1 MAARAL
7 ANLERIKDDYR
18 AGSARRKLAL
28 LRKLDRARLRTAG
41 QVERLHEA
49 LCFLRAYPDDAR
61 VAARVERMLR
71 GFARR
76 ADLRRQRG
84 RLADSGIAGTTIRYR
99 FFWPTA
105 CWLAHRW
112 PAQFR
117 LDRNDGVAGDNI
129 AGVLP
134 LLVTPPEAQWL
145 REREPEGYDALD
157 ALRGP
162 ATDATW
168 LVRGVESM
176 PGDTFTRESIYDG
189 LDPSCELLPGR
200 DTPTRTLDRHVAAP
214 AAFRTA
220 PLRRARPALREEIR
234 RPPRAVRVLGPKEGE
249 RIVEL
254 ARGAMITRQRD
265 LDAFAYGDARDVRIV
280 DDGHGLAFALV
291 GVVPERRTLLA
302 AIYGALTLQNGVPI
316 GYSQLDV
323 IAGTAA
329 VSFNTF
335 PTFRGGEAAYAF
347 ARLLALARHLFGA
360 TSFSIEPYQLGE
372 GNKEG
377 IESGA
382 WWFYYKMGFRP
393 RAAPAR
399 RIARRELERLQANAR
414 YRSSAAT
421 LRKLAA
427 WHVFSRP
434 RPGAAA
440 RPAAGCHTS
449 ASTPPE
455 WSRGVARRTAARG
468 STRRA
473 SNSCG
478 SRGCARSGGL
488 RATSASPGGAGAR
501 SCSLF
506 RGSPAGALPI
516 DVRWRTSSW
525 PKAGAGRATSRRA
538 STHIRSSQVRCS
550 REDASRRS
558 LIGCPRAPGRRILD
572 VPQHGSRAKVHAV
585 IGA

>member
-1 MAARAL
+1 MASRVL
-7 ANLERIKDDYR
+7 ASLERMKDDYR
-18 AGSARRKLAL
+18 PGAAAHKLAL
-28 LRKLDRARLRTAG
+28 LRELDRARLRTAG
-41 QVERLHEA
+41 QVERLHET

-76 ADLRRQRG
+76 TDLRRQRT
-84 RLADSGIAGTTIRYR
+84 RLADSGIAGTSIRYR

-117 LDRNDGVAGDNI
+117 LDRNDGAAGDNI
-129 AGVLP
+129 AGALP
-134 LLVTPPEAQWL
+134 VLVTPPEAQWL
-145 REREPEGYDALD
+145 RERAPEGYDALD
-157 ALRGP
+157 ALRGRV
-162 ATDATW
+162 TDATW

-176 PGDTFTRESIYDG
+176 PGDTFTRESFYDG
-189 LDPSCELLPGR
+189 LDPSCELVPGR
-200 DTPTRTLDRHVAAP
+200 DTSTRTLDRHLAAP

-220 PLRRARPALREEIR
+220 PLRRARPELREEIR
-234 RPPRAVRVLGPKEGE
+234 RAPQSVRVLGPGEGA
-249 RIVEL
+249 RVVEL
-254 ARGAMITRQRD
+254 CRGAMITRQRD

-302 AIYGALTLQNGVPI
+302 AVYGALTLQNGVPI

-329 VSFNTF
+329 ISFNTF
-335 PTFRGGEAAYAF
+335 QTFRGGEAAYAF

-360 TSFSIEPYQLGE
+360 TSYSVEPYQLGE

-399 RIARRELERLQANAR
+399 RIARRELARMQANAR
-414 YRSSAAT
+414 HRSSAAT

-427 WHVFSRP
+427 WHVFFDLDPARP
-434 RPGAAA
+434 RGLPPVAAVGARTAGLIARRGAVDRHAGLDEASRELMRVTRQRSFQGFTRDERVAWRRWSPFMLALPGLGRWSAAERRALSGVVRAKGGRRESDFAA
-440 RPAAGCHTS
+440 RFDAHPKLVRAVFAQ
-449 ASTPPE
+449 
-455 WSRGVARRTAARG
+455 
-468 STRRA
+468 TR
-473 SNSCG
+473 
-478 SRGCARSGGL
+478 
-488 RATSASPGGAGAR
+488 
-501 SCSLF
+501 
-506 RGSPAGALPI
+506 
-516 DVRWRTSSW
+516 
-525 PKAGAGRATSRRA
+525 
-538 STHIRSSQVRCS
+538 
-550 REDASRRS
+550 
-558 LIGCPRAPGRRILD
+558 
-572 VPQHGSRAKVHAV
+572 
-585 IGA
+585 